1 MHHCQATCR
10 FCHHYDQDH
19 SHFMLDLAFLRTFLD
34 ISSCLYINYGT
45 AVVGKGIPNNL
56 AKGGCPAKISEEL
69 LPQASV
75 VADMYQQDVG
85 SCLTRTSTFGTD
97 PFSCE
102 EDRSQAEEEFA
113 DHFPDITQCFDQ
125 AANYDF
131 TPFKEAILHL
141 INVTRHY

>member
-1 MHHCQATCR
+1 
-10 FCHHYDQDH
+10 
-19 SHFMLDLAFLRTFLD
+19 MLELALLTTFLNL
-34 ISSCLYINYGT
+34 SSCLYINYGT
-45 AVVGKGIPNNL
+45 AVVGKGIPNIL
-56 AKGGCPAKISEEL
+56 AEGGCPAKISEEL

-102 EDRSQAEEEFA
+102 EDRGQAEEEFA
-113 DHFPDITQCFDQ
+113 DHYPDITRCFDQ
-125 AANYDF
+125 AVNYDF

-141 INVTRHY
+141 INVTRRYS